1 MATYGY
7 ARVSTTGQTLATQ
20 KALLLAAGVER
31 IFSEKVSGVAARRP
45 ELERALDQL
54 KAGDILVVTKLD
66 RLARSTLDLL
76 RIIDLIGKEGAGFKS
91 LGDPWADTTSAHGR
105 LMLTVLSGVAEF
117 ERSLIL
123 QRTSEGRA
131 RAMAEGIRFG
141 RKPKL
146 TKHQAREALKRVAA
160 GEPLREIA
168 LSYNVDHS
176 TISRLKTRYAA
187 EA

>member
-1 MATYGY
+1 MAVRGY

-20 KALLLAAGVER
+20 KALLLAAGAER
-31 IFSEKVSGVAARRP
+31 IFSEKVSGVAAKRP

-54 KAGDILVVTKLD
+54 EAGDVLVVTKLD

-91 LGDPWADTTSAHGR
+91 LGDLWADTTTAHGR
-105 LMLTVLSGVAEF
+105 LMLTVLSGIAEF
-117 ERSLIL
+117 ERDLIL
-123 QRTSEGRA
+123 QRTNEGRA
-131 RAMAEGIRFG
+131 RAMAEGTRFG

-176 TISRLKTRYAA
+176 TISRLKARAA
-187 EA
+187 GL